1 MEVEYLWWRSNYDGI
16 HRRVSE
22 WLTAVAVYRNRL
34 SREEMTK
41 GLEGC
46 FPSRIQQKQQSMKC
60 KKTHRN
66 TVRKYLSLIYNDI
79 FRNSSS
85 K

>member
-1 MEVEYLWWRSNYDGI
+1 MEVEYLWWRYNYDGI